1 MPKRRLHRFSVF
13 QKIQP
18 QEWSSW
24 ISQFMFPFLHKCYW
38 YVLSLVCIQQEAKN
52 IQNFLIQDIW
62 QTQMSE
68 ICSLQTLRTTL
79 GYFQMKFK
87 WGSKSRTFNT
97 MLSCKGVNA
106 ISVFVPTYRGKRHF
120 LLTNCFAG
128 RYWYEWTKILEILI
142 IFNNFIDMILIMAW
156 QQSVH
161 EQEIISKPASTIKAN
176 LNMNEYIH
184 H

>member
-1 MPKRRLHRFSVF
+1 MRFQIKDF
-13 QKIQP
+13 QYNVVLLG
-18 QEWSSW
+18 S
-24 ISQFMFPFLHKCYW
+24 KCYFSFF
-38 YVLSLVCIQQEAKN
+38 YLPIEVI
-52 IQNFLIQDIW
+52 
-62 QTQMSE
+62 
-68 ICSLQTLRTTL
+68 
-79 GYFQMKFK
+79 
-87 WGSKSRTFNT
+87 
-97 MLSCKGVNA
+97 
-106 ISVFVPTYRGKRHF
+106 
-120 LLTNCFAG
+120 LLTNCFDG

>member
-1 MPKRRLHRFSVF
+1 MLF
-13 QKIQP
+13 
-18 QEWSSW
+18 E
-24 ISQFMFPFLHKCYW
+24 FLYLPIE
-38 YVLSLVCIQQEAKN
+38 VI
-52 IQNFLIQDIW
+52 
-62 QTQMSE
+62 
-68 ICSLQTLRTTL
+68 
-79 GYFQMKFK
+79 
-87 WGSKSRTFNT
+87 
-97 MLSCKGVNA
+97 
-106 ISVFVPTYRGKRHF
+106 
-120 LLTNCFAG
+120 LLTNCFDG